1 MINRDQEETEAA
13 LRHLLRKRQQ
23 TTEGVGCPDEESL
36 AGYLSGTLSENQR
49 EKIEAHLADCS
60 SCVTEMVTVHKAS
73 QETMTEK
80 VPQHLIDRA
89 MTLLRPAPGQ
99 ENFLD
104 LVVRVV
110 KDSLELIST
119 SGRPILVAAPVA
131 VRGEEGSVESG
142 IIEVEQGMER
152 FKVGVEIEPV
162 EPGFCRVVVSVTEEG
177 RTVGESLRM
186 SLFSGG
192 RERASY
198 LAREGK
204 VAFDRIPQGEYN
216 LAISDAGIAAGTI
229 RLKLID

>member
-1 MINRDQEETEAA
+1 MIGRDQEATEAA
-13 LRHLLRKRQQ
+13 IRHLLRRRQQ
-23 TTEGVGCPDEESL
+23 ATARVGCPDEESL
-36 AGYLSGTLSENQR
+36 ADYLSGTLSESQR
-49 EKIEAHLADCS
+49 EKTETHLAACS

-73 QETMTEK
+73 QETMMEK

-89 MTLLRPAPGQ
+89 MTLVRPTYGQ

-104 LVVRVV
+104 LVVRIV

-119 SGRPILVAAPVA
+119 SGRPILAAAPVA

-152 FKVGVEIEPV
+152 FKVGVEVERV
-162 EPGFCRVVVSVTEEG
+162 EPGLCRVVVSVTGEG
-177 RTVGESLRM
+177 RIVGENLRM

-204 VAFDRIPQGEYN
+204 VAFDRIPRGEYN

-229 RLKLID
+229 RVKLID